1 MPASRLL
8 SRTAL
13 GLVLSGS
20 LPLLLTLALPGQTL
34 PRTAPASA
42 ASPAPAAGLPE
53 KVADTLD
60 SIVQPRFQKNA
71 GQFGVDRVV
80 HLEGHEGVPWIDAGN
95 RFEVRRFAA
104 VKAAHRSYVIAFLHC
119 RHKPGAH
126 VDPPTPADASDG
138 AVPPST
144 DALIA
149 VGGTQAGAN
158 KTFQW
163 ANKALNPVARPY
175 LGQLMAGHPA
185 QADYEN
191 WVVVMRPVRA
201 LHQACLDCHAGTKR
215 GDTLGV
221 MVYAVDKNAKI
232 KGRSFTSDEG
242 GA

>member
-13 GLVLSGS
+13 GLMSGS
-20 LPLLLTLALPGQTL
+20 LPLLLALALPGQT
-34 PRTAPASA
+34 PIQTAPVSA
-42 ASPAPAAGLPE
+42 AASSPPTADPSE

-80 HLEGHEGVPWIDAGN
+80 HIEGHEGVPWIDAGN
-95 RFEVRRFAA
+95 PFEVRRFAA

-119 RHKPGAH
+119 RHKPGAY
-126 VDPPTPADASDG
+126 VDPPTPADPSDG
-138 AVPPST
+138 TVPSSV

-158 KTFQW
+158 RTFEW

-175 LGQLMAGHPA
+175 LGQLLKGQPA

-201 LHQACLDCHAGTKR
+201 LHQACLDCHAGTRR